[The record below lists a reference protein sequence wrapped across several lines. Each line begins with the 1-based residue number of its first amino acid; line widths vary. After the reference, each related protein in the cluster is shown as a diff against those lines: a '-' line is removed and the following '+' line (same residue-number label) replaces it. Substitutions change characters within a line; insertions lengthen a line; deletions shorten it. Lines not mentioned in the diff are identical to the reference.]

1 MYPSKEAG
9 NPTSTEES
17 LPLLIARARHAVLR
31 MLEAELASLG
41 VSTVQ
46 CMIILRLHGGSRN
59 TAGALSRFSGVDSGA
74 MTRLL
79 DRLAEKGLL
88 VRSPDEKDRRSVR
101 VLLTERAQ
109 ELVPALQ
116 ASVGRVHDRLVQQG
130 EAENVARFM
139 RFLGDVI
146 RAATL
151 VTEADADMPAG
162 GMG

>member
-1 MYPSKEAG
+1 MYPSNEAADL
-9 NPTSTEES
+9 SITEES

-31 MLEAELASLG
+31 MLESELASLG

-88 VRSPDEKDRRSVR
+88 VRSADEKDRRSVR
-101 VLLTERAQ
+101 VLLTERALD
-109 ELVPALQ
+109 LVPALQ
-116 ASVGRVHDRLVQQG
+116 ASVGRVHDRLVRQG
-130 EAENVARFM
+130 EAENVARFIA
-139 RFLGDVI
+139 FLGDVI
-146 RAATL
+146 RAASP
-151 VTEADADMPAG
+151 VTDADASMAADG
-162 GMG
+162 KG